1 MEHFTLRIYFLIL
14 LNMKALIVKSKNP
27 TEMKFL
33 SDLLKKLGMS
43 ARVVDIEEVEDL
55 GMSILMK
62 EADRTKK
69 VSRATIMKKLRS

>member
-1 MEHFTLRIYFLIL
+1 
-14 LNMKALIVKSKNP
+14 MKALIVKSKNP

>member
-1 MEHFTLRIYFLIL
+1 
-14 LNMKALIVKSKNP
+14 MKALIVKSKNP

-43 ARVVDIEEVEDL
+43 ARIVDIEEVEDF